1 MKLATPSDSER
12 NEDDDIG
19 AMHPGGISIL
29 AAGFAAIRGM
39 KNAFKKRVNQALSVK
54 AQTGRPGRENRS
66 FDC

>member
-1 MKLATPSDSER
+1 MRIITPSER

-29 AAGFAAIRGM
+29 AAGLGAIRDA
-39 KNAFKKRVNQALSVK
+39 KNAFKKRVTQALFGE
-54 AQTGRPGRENRS
+54 APTGRPGRENRS